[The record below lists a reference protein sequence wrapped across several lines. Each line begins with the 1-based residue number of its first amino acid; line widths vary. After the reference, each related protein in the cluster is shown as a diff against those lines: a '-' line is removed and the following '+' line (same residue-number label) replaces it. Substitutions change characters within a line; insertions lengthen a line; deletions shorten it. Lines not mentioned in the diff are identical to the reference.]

1 MSSRFREF
9 VEAVRG
15 RTDVVE
21 LIGADIELRPSGKT
35 LKGLSP
41 FHTETHPSFVV
52 WPDTQT
58 WHDFSNG
65 GGLGGDVFS
74 YLQEREKCGFKEA
87 LFALAERT
95 GIRRPDQDDEQYQ
108 REVAL
113 LVERRDVERLLGQ
126 AAAHYHRVLPTKIRE
141 EWFRSHYGFTD
152 ETIDGLLLGWADGH
166 LFDHVREGLGV
177 GRELALKTGLFVV
190 VAGGHIEDFFCDR
203 LVFPYWRNGH
213 VVYFIARSTQFTGDE
228 EWEKAKYKKLLTHSE
243 KHAYVSPTVGN
254 DYFYNEDAA
263 RGAEEL
269 VVTEGVTDCISAMQA
284 GLACISPV
292 TTRFRERDLP
302 KLLGLTRWAK
312 KIVICNDAESSGA
325 GEAGAIETAAAL
337 HREGR
342 DVRIALLP
350 RPDGADKIDLNEFLK
365 AHTPDELGAVLAAA
379 RRYPEHLIERIPH
392 STAPAD
398 LTALLRPVLEA
409 IATAVPLERDGYLDT
424 IGKRFGIKRRTLGQ
438 LLRQL
443 MPKERSEKV
452 SSPERGTAASERGE
466 RVRGEVFEEPGH
478 YYVINR
484 DGDIEV
490 LSSFSIVPTQR
501 VVCESDELLVG
512 DMRTEGG
519 SVLHDVLFPKTAWHS
534 KRDLLRALP
543 SPDLQWTGSD
553 DQVQGL
559 LRLLSSHKVPR
570 RQGTLNLG
578 YIETAAG
585 PRWVAP
591 GVVIAPDGF
600 RDADEVLY
608 VPNPSSFAKRLRYA
622 PTPLAEARA
631 LAAQVLPALLEL
643 NEPAVM
649 LPIIGWFFATPFR
662 PRLLR
667 LLGHFPILV
676 IWGTQ
681 GSGKTSIVKEV
692 LWPLFGVVNKTD
704 PFSATETE
712 FALIKLLSSTDS
724 VPIFIDEYKPRDMP
738 KQRLDRLNR
747 LLRRIYGGE
756 TEERGRPDLT
766 VASYALS
773 APVCLAGE
781 SRPEGDAALVER
793 MISVSPNKN
802 RLDAH
807 PEHRAA
813 FERVRQLDL
822 GGLAAPYIQFA
833 LGRDAAAD
841 IRKARAV
848 TDSLVAEIPNA
859 TPIPPRCH
867 DNLVVTVFGLTMFEA
882 FAESLG
888 VTLPEL
894 DIVPA
899 TNACIVDLLDGDGG
913 AKDPFDQFLEALSTY
928 ALMGALQESRHY
940 AMVNG
945 LLCLHLPTCYQVYL
959 TERGRAHQEDDTN
972 GLRALK
978 RIVREKLERKSY
990 VVEVDKRVSLGDQFV
1005 RTVAIDPEKVPE
1017 SLDVEEFPIQQD
1029 RTWGG
1034 ERAGSPSGW
1043 TAREDDR

>member
-1 MSSRFREF
+1 VNSRFREF
-9 VEAVRG
+9 VEEVRG
-15 RTDVVE
+15 RTDIVE
-21 LIGADIELRPSGKT
+21 LIGGDVELRPSGKT
-35 LKGLSP
+35 LKALSP
-41 FHTETHPSFVV
+41 FHAETNPSFVV

-74 YLQEREKCGFKEA
+74 YLEEREKCGFKEA
-87 LFALAERT
+87 LFQLAERA
-95 GIRRPDQDDEQYQ
+95 GIKRPDQDDEQYQ

-113 LVERRDVERLLGQ
+113 LLERREVERLLGQ

-141 EWFRSHYGFTD
+141 TLYRGHYGFTD
-152 ETIDGLLLGWADGH
+152 ETIDRLLLGWADGH
-166 LFDHVREGLGV
+166 LYDHFRDVLGV

-190 VAGGHIEDFFCDR
+190 VAGGQIEDFFRDR
-203 LVFPYWRNGH
+203 LVFPYWRHGH
-213 VVYFIARSTQFTGDE
+213 VVYFIARSTRFTGDE

-312 KIVICNDAESSGA
+312 KIVICNDAEASGA
-325 GEAGAIETAAAL
+325 GEAGALETAAAL

-365 AHTPDELGAVLAAA
+365 AHTPDELGSVLAAA
-379 RRYPEHLIERIPH
+379 KRYAEHLLERIPKN
-392 STAPAD
+392 TPPAD
-398 LTALLRPVLEA
+398 LTPLLRPVLEA
-409 IATAVPLERDGYLDT
+409 IATAAPLERDGYLDA
-424 IGKRFGIKRRTLGQ
+424 IGKRFGIKRRTLAQ
-438 LLRQL
+438 MLRQL
-443 MPKERSEKV
+443 APKERAEKTG
-452 SSPERGTAASERGE
+452 SPERDAASSERDE

-484 DGDIEV
+484 EGDIEV
-490 LSSFSIVPTQR
+490 LSSFTIVPTHR
-501 VVCESDELLVG
+501 VVCDGDELLVG
-512 DMRTEGG
+512 DVRTEGG
-519 SVLHDVLFPKTAWHS
+519 HVLRDVLFPKTAWHS

-559 LRLLSSHKVPR
+559 LRLLSSRRVPR

-591 GVVIAPDGF
+591 GVVIAADGF
-600 RDADEVLY
+600 EEADEVLY
-608 VPNPSSFAKRLRYA
+608 VPNPSPFAKRLRYA
-622 PTPLAEARA
+622 PTSPDEARA
-631 LAAQVLPALLEL
+631 FAAQVLPALIEL
-643 NEPAVM
+643 NEPAVV

-662 PRLLR
+662 PRLLK

-676 IWGTQ
+676 VWGTQ

-692 LWPLFGVVNKTD
+692 FWPLFGVVHKTD

-712 FALIKLLSSTDS
+712 FALIKLLSATDS
-724 VPIFIDEYKPRDMP
+724 VPVFIDEYKPRDMP

-802 RLDAH
+802 HLDAH
-807 PEHRAA
+807 PEHKAA
-813 FERVRQLDL
+813 FDRVRLLDL
-822 GGLAAPYIQFA
+822 GALAAPYIRFA
-833 LGRDAAAD
+833 LGRDVAAD
-841 IRKARAV
+841 VEKARAV
-848 TDSLVAEIPNA
+848 TDSLIAEVPNGSAIPA
-859 TPIPPRCH
+859 RCR
-867 DNLVVTVFGLTMFEA
+867 DNLIVTVFGLTMFEA
-882 FAESLG
+882 FATSLG
-888 VTLPEL
+888 VSLPEL

-899 TNACIVDLLDGDGG
+899 IKACIVDLLDGDRG
-913 AKDPFDQFLEALSTY
+913 AKDPLDQFLEALSTY
-928 ALMGALQESRHY
+928 ALMGALQEGRHY
-940 AMVNG
+940 GMVGG
-945 LLCLHLPTCYQVYL
+945 LLCLHLPTCYTVYL
-959 TERGRAHQEDDTN
+959 TERKRAGQEDDTN

-978 RIVREKLERKSY
+978 RIVREKLERGGY
-990 VVEVDKRVSLGDQFV
+990 VVEVDRRVHLGEQFV
-1005 RTVAIDPEKVPE
+1005 RTVAIDLEKVPDC
-1017 SLDVEEFPIQQD
+1017 LDVEEFPIGQD
-1029 RTWGG
+1029 RSWGG
-1034 ERAGSPSGW
+1034 NRSGDADWRAG
-1043 TAREDDR
+1043 RDDR